1 MTKNDSNRYG
11 FTLLELLIVIGIIAV
26 LSATATV
33 VLNPAELLKQARDS
47 QRMSDLN
54 AINKALDFVKFDNSS
69 ANFGNPNTIYLS
81 ILSPSS
87 DCGYS
92 MGNPYSLPSLQ
103 TGWVYQCP
111 TTMQDYRKIDGSG
124 WIPVNFTSLSINP
137 PLAVLPIDPVN
148 SSSNQGRFYY
158 TYVANTD
165 SGRSFARAS
174 LFESQK
180 YKGSTA
186 VIRENCAAYGEK
198 LSCYYSLS
206 LWEAAHQRD
215 LVASNEIATVQI
227 EGAWANPDA
236 TPVTISSDWTTGPNN
251 YIKIYTTAE
260 ARHSGKWDANKY
272 RLVASRNDTGL
283 LRIEEDYVRIEGLQ
297 LENTGMG
304 GGIRD
309 VNYMGTGE
317 FQFSHNII
325 RDSVS
330 PYMGTGID
338 LDSAGSG
345 SALKVWNNI
354 VYDLAVG
361 IYWDWGNSVSGAI
374 HNNTVVDSSNTGIWL
389 QGSSA
394 INNLYLKNNIV
405 QDVNRN
411 YYLSGMEGS
420 ATNLSEDA
428 TSPNMSYRN
437 SVVSFEDEISDNFLL
452 SSSDT
457 SAKDLGTD
465 LSSDSPLSFSDDI
478 NGDERSGA
486 WDIGA
491 DEY

>member
-1 MTKNDSNRYG
+1 MAKNDSNRYG

-26 LSATATV
+26 LSAAATV
-33 VLNPAELLKQARDS
+33 VLNPVELLKQARDS

-69 ANFGNPNTIYLS
+69 TNFGNPNTIYLS

-103 TGWVYQCP
+103 IGWVYQCS
-111 TTMQDYRKIDGSG
+111 TTMQDHRKIDGSG

-137 PLAVLPIDPVN
+137 PLVILPIDPVN

-186 VIRENCAAYGEK
+186 VIRENCATYGEK

-227 EGAWANPDA
+227 EGAWNPNA
-236 TPVTISSDWTTGPNN
+236 TTTPVIIDGWTTGPNN

-260 ARHSGKWDANKY
+260 ARHNGKWDANKY
-272 RLVASRNDTGL
+272 KLVGSQNDTGL
-283 LRIEEDYVRIEGLQ
+283 LRILEDYVRIEGLQ
-297 LENTGMG
+297 LENTGMSNVSSVLYAG
-304 GGIRD
+304 A
-309 VNYMGTGE
+309 GE

-330 PYMGTGID
+330 PYVSNGID

-345 SALKVWNNI
+345 SVLKVWNNI
-354 VYDLAVG
+354 VYDLTVG
-361 IYWDWGNSVSGAI
+361 IYWDWGVAVSGAI

-405 QDVNRN
+405 QGVNRN
-411 YYLSGMEGS
+411 YYLAGMEGS
-420 ATNLSEDA
+420 ATNLSEDS

-437 SVVSFEDEISDNFLL
+437 RVVSFEDEISDNFLL

-457 SAKDLGTD
+457 SAKDSGTD
-465 LSSDSPLSFSDDI
+465 LSSDSPLPFSDDI
-478 NGDERSGA
+478 NGDERSSV